1 MKRHYIILII
11 ILLLAN
17 TAYSQDVRTEI
28 LLDFRVNSTTIDPS
42 YEQNASRLDEIEE
55 LLNSVLKDTVNIKS
69 IYFCGTASPEGSY
82 QVNRRLAKG
91 RMDALE
97 KVVRSRV
104 DVPEALIM
112 RDDMYIPWEY
122 LADLVSGSDMAYKN
136 EVLEILRGEHKIVP
150 YNGRQQIDS
159 RIPALKKLGNG
170 KVWNELNLRFFH
182 RMRNASV
189 VFVTYKP
196 IRPEPEPIPEPEPVV
211 EEIPVPEVV
220 KTVESEPEVVEPAI
234 DPTPEPAV
242 EEWGRKLYVKTN
254 ALGWGLA
261 IANAAVET
269 DLCKHWSIN
278 LPVYY
283 SAWDY
288 FKSTVKFRTLAF
300 YPEIRYWFSEKN
312 LCNDG
317 WFVGAHFGLVWYNI
331 ATNGEYRT
339 QDHER
344 KSPALGGGLAIGYR
358 LPISRNK
365 HWKMEFSIGAGA
377 YKLHHDKFRNYLNGL
392 LVSTEKK
399 TYIGIDQASV
409 SFSYTFDLK
418 RKGGAR

>member
-269 DLCKHWSIN
+269 DLCKHWSFN

-283 SAWDY
+283 PLGIISNPPSSSARWLSIPRY
-288 FKSTVKFRTLAF
+288 ATGSPRRTFATTAGSLGRTSGLSGTISPPTANTVRKTMKGNPLRWAAA
-300 YPEIRYWFSEKN
+300 WQS
-312 LCNDG
+312 
-317 WFVGAHFGLVWYNI
+317 
-331 ATNGEYRT
+331 ATACR
-339 QDHER
+339 
-344 KSPALGGGLAIGYR
+344 
-358 LPISRNK
+358 
-365 HWKMEFSIGAGA
+365 
-377 YKLHHDKFRNYLNGL
+377 
-392 LVSTEKK
+392 
-399 TYIGIDQASV
+399 
-409 SFSYTFDLK
+409 
-418 RKGGAR
+418 

>member
-1 MKRHYIILII
+1 MWRNKYYIILILV
-11 ILLLAN
+11 LLWTSA
-17 TAYSQDVRTEI
+17 AYSQEHRSEI
-28 LLDFRVNSTTIDPS
+28 LVDFRVNSTAIDPS
-42 YEQNASRLDEIEE
+42 YEQNASRLNEIEE

-104 DVPEALIM
+104 DIPEALIM

-136 EVLEILRGEHKIVP
+136 EVLEILHGEHKIVP

-159 RIPALKKLGNG
+159 RIPALKKLDNG
-170 KVWNELNLRFFH
+170 KVWNDLNLRFFR

-211 EEIPVPEVV
+211 EEVVEVI
-220 KTVESEPEVVEPAI
+220 EPEPEPEPVVEPE
-234 DPTPEPAV
+234 PEPEPEPVV
-242 EEWGRKLYVKTN
+242 EEWNRKWYVKTN

-261 IANAAVET
+261 IANAAVEF
-269 DLCKHWSIN
+269 DLCHHWSIN
-278 LPVYY
+278 IPIYY
-283 SAWDY
+283 SAWNY
-288 FKSTVKFRTLAF
+288 FRSTVKFRTAMIQ
-300 YPEIRYWFSEKN
+300 PEVRYWFRDN
-312 LCNDG
+312 NDG
-317 WFVGAHFGLVWYNI
+317 WYAGAHVGVGHYNI
-331 ATNGEYRT
+331 ATNGTYRT
-339 QDHER
+339 QDHKG
-344 KSPALGGGLAIGYR
+344 KSPAWGGGLAVGYR
-358 LPISRNK
+358 LPISRDNR
-365 HWKMEFSIGAGA
+365 WKVEFSLGAGV
-377 YKLHHDKFRNYLNGL
+377 YGLNHDKHRNQHNGL
-392 LVSTEKK
+392 LVYTEKK
-399 TYIGIDQASV
+399 TYFGIDQAAV

-418 RKGGAR
+418 KKGGAR